1 MMQKSVDIPL
11 HDIKPLIEINDYTL
25 YYLAAA
31 TLVVLLLII
40 MVLYLLIRRYREGRV
55 MNRRRECMDGLEAV
69 DLDDTKAAAYAITRL
84 GRCFADDS
92 VRLQEAYLNLSSRLE
107 PYKFKKAVPPIDE
120 ETRAYYRI
128 FLGMIDV

>member
-1 MMQKSVDIPL
+1 MEKSVDIPL
-11 HDIKPLIEINDYTL
+11 HDIKPLVEITDYTP
-25 YYLAAA
+25 YYMAAAAMVVLMLAA
-31 TLVVLLLII
+31 V
-40 MVLYLLIRRYREGRV
+40 VLYLLILRYREGRKR
-55 MNRRRECMDGLEAV
+55 NRRRECMNGLEAV
-69 DLDDTKAAAYAITRL
+69 DLDDAKAAAYGITRL

-92 VRLQEAYLNLSSRLE
+92 PRLQEAYRNLSSRLE